1 MIQNDEYL
9 EAQVMT
15 ASPEKL
21 HLMVVDGAIRFAK
34 QAAQAMQEKDFET
47 VHESLNRSRDFVVEL
62 TGGLNDEH
70 HVELVEKLKGL
81 FGFVYRNLVDADLE
95 QETKK
100 IATAIEILEMHR
112 ETWRMLMNKLQEEN
126 RSTVPEPHNQ
136 SWEG

>member
-1 MIQNDEYL
+1 MAQNNEYL

-34 QAAQAMQEKDFET
+34 QAGEAMQAKDFEK

-62 TGGLNDEH
+62 TGGLNDQH
-70 HVELVEKLKGL
+70 DSELVEKLKGL

-95 QETKK
+95 QDTQK
-100 IATAIEILEMHR
+100 ISDAIKIMEMHR
-112 ETWRMLMNKLQEEN
+112 ETWQMLMDKLQDEN
-126 RSTVPEPHNQ
+126 HTALPDPHGQN
-136 SWEG
+136 WEG